1 MNSYSGVCELTQW
14 LSRVRLLAV
23 LRTVTCLA
31 PLSMEFSRQEYWSWL
46 LFPPPGDLPNPESNP
61 CLLSLLPL
69 LYHWHHQD
77 SSGNYIQHLVITC
90 KGKESEKEYIYMHI
104 YVKLWTTLLYTW
116 NIANEQYFNL
126 IKKKKKKKDFPAGP
140 VANILWSQYRGHQVW
155 SLVRELDPTCHD

>member
-1 MNSYSGVCELTQW
+1 MIQRNLFTKQIQTHRSRKQTSGYQRGSMGRDKLGIWDEQIHSTTQNKISKMNSYSGVCELTQW

-46 LFPPPGDLPNPESNP
+46 LVPPPGDLTNPGSNP

-104 YVKLWTTLLYTW
+104 YVKL
-116 NIANEQYFNL
+116 
-126 IKKKKKKKDFPAGP
+126 
-140 VANILWSQYRGHQVW
+140 
-155 SLVRELDPTCHD
+155 